1 MPLSLDVAKGHLNVQ
16 TYGFSFLK
24 IGRKQYDEKTFPIW
38 MREQDLNLR
47 PLAYE
52 ASELTRL
59 LYPAIWCH
67 AVFVQFGE
75 TPDFHRIFAKIMGTD
90 WI

>member
-1 MPLSLDVAKGHLNVQ
+1 
-16 TYGFSFLK
+16 
-24 IGRKQYDEKTFPIW
+24 

-59 LYPAIWCH
+59 LYPAIWCQTVNMQLGKLQRKH
-67 AVFVQFGE
+67 IMKTQTLSKQSSDQLDYMVGDWRIELQ
-75 TPDFHRIFAKIMGTD
+75 TP
-90 WI
+90 